1 MNSPNLNFDINQ
13 YSFKDIEKLFD
24 VSSGYTLSDND
35 IDQRIAKI
43 LVSAKSQVDSDKY
56 QNIHDFLIVAKQ
68 KYKIFLDE
76 NKIEYDNI
84 YPITDRLKTMLT
96 DNKFLDINDHAII
109 EQSKPIPQM
118 KKYVHIDSSSR
129 NINAFPYSTEFE
141 FELPEAIKDITE
153 LNFYDW
159 NLNFFVRNIASVYQ
173 NNVFMFKMNTI
184 NGSVATGGVGEI
196 IELVIPDGQ
205 YSSIT
210 FVQYLSSAMN
220 NAVKRISGEDYNN
233 FNIILGNDNT
243 QKIYFA
249 NYNFNNQQ
257 YDSFELIFN
266 VQPTF
271 PKNKSYNFT
280 AYDRDTYWGLGYQL
294 GFDKESYTSELTQSI
309 LIGNVPQS
317 QLVISPYS
325 ANINL
330 NGQVY
335 LQIDGFNHI
344 DKHNTVNSYFAKIPM
359 LFTGYEYDYGGFETA
374 VIDYERV
381 QKLKIRLVYGNGTL
395 VYTGE
400 QNWDMT
406 LLFTCKK

>member
-1 MNSPNLNFDINQ
+1 M
-13 YSFKDIEKLFD
+13 
-24 VSSGYTLSDND
+24 
-35 IDQRIAKI
+35 
-43 LVSAKSQVDSDKY
+43 
-56 QNIHDFLIVAKQ
+56 
-68 KYKIFLDE
+68 
-76 NKIEYDNI
+76 
-84 YPITDRLKTMLT
+84 
-96 DNKFLDINDHAII
+96 
-109 EQSKPIPQM
+109 
-118 KKYVHIDSSSR
+118 
-129 NINAFPYSTEFE
+129 
-141 FELPEAIKDITE
+141 
-153 LNFYDW
+153 
-159 NLNFFVRNIASVYQ
+159 
-173 NNVFMFKMNTI
+173 
-184 NGSVATGGVGEI
+184 
-196 IELVIPDGQ
+196 
-205 YSSIT
+205 
-210 FVQYLSSAMN
+210 
-220 NAVKRISGEDYNN
+220 
-233 FNIILGNDNT
+233 ILGNDNT

-249 NYNFNNQQ
+249 NYDFNNQQ

-317 QLVISPYS
+317 QLIISPYS